1 MLNSALEGETPRLF
15 ADADPLARC
24 IYCGRPRPLE
34 LMVTWMCSRC
44 KKNPILELLQMI
56 WKMRR
61 EKK

>member
-34 LMVTWMCSRC
+34 LMGGCVRAARKSRFWSCC
-44 KKNPILELLQMI
+44 K
-56 WKMRR
+56 
-61 EKK
+61 